1 MSDIALPTKKDL
13 LVNYQGFPRT
23 FQLPTLKDQGKFLN
37 AMYLPEHVTTDWDA
51 YHQFL
56 KSERPDF
63 KSHVLLMGHDMSEIE
78 NITLMSLGGV
88 VRDMGGKADYILTG
102 SQNIATTNEM
112 LEKTGAHW
120 LGISLYTGLTDFVF
134 DWLRQYKIDAA
145 ARITGK
151 KLSFEEADT
160 LLKNMVRE
168 ARGPIWSGNKLLY
181 APVIIGGHY
190 NNYNFKESWDRG
202 AEFVVRGK
210 GINLFRD
217 ILLGLFQPGIYHDPM
232 PYANLP
238 RLDRKGFY
246 EATVDT
252 KGYAT
257 SPIKSILT
265 ALGCAYS
272 CSYCYVSSL
281 TNNLK
286 DAYKGTNIVPP
297 SIIQD
302 RPLETVLKE
311 GHDIIA
317 LDKFYNTKTA
327 AVFDQADISLNNMT
341 WWEDLRVKWGEQI
354 KIPFYIQARPAMLAG
369 TSGQKRI
376 EIISKSGLVAGI
388 SMAIE
393 SGDPQVRK
401 NLLRRNENNDVI
413 LDAVKNVKAV
423 DIPLRTQMI
432 VGLPVLEPAEDKK
445 AGLEL
450 KLESFYKD
458 PIQESLTC
466 LELVCRSNFAKEDY
480 YWNSLYSPFPGTPL
494 GDYSVKAGFATDT
507 TDNRSYQFVTESGL
521 SCFDDITAARQIA
534 FSQTS
539 NFFAHFRNGK
549 DLMVLF
555 LYGENKYD
563 LEAYAKFIADR
574 ARVFDTKEHTSKF
587 EIIPNIG
594 RKELEAFFQYAYEG
608 HEEFKQINLLL
619 TDYYL
624 NLLDGLILAAKVAER
639 YFKKVEEGKPFVLS
653 DLYRAER
660 LHYYD
665 NSYNMAYIP
674 KTYKEYLSRHLPMR
688 RPSRMAPEVVPT

>member
-1 MSDIALPTKKDL
+1 M
-13 LVNYQGFPRT
+13 
-23 FQLPTLKDQGKFLN
+23 KDQGKFLN
-37 AMYLPEHVTTDWDA
+37 AMYLPEHVTTNWEE
-51 YHQFL
+51 YTGFL
-56 KSERPDF
+56 KSVRPDF
-63 KSHVLLMGHDMSEIE
+63 HPKVLLMGHDMSEIE

-88 VRDMGGKADYILTG
+88 VRDMGGTPDYILTG
-102 SQNIATTNEM
+102 ASNISLTHEA
-112 LEKTGAHW
+112 LEKTGAEW

-134 DWLRQYKIDAA
+134 DWLRDYKINAA
-145 ARITGK
+145 QRITGRPHT
-151 KLSFEEADT
+151 FEQADQ

-168 ARGPIWSGNKLLY
+168 CKGPVKSGGKLLY
-181 APVIIGGHY
+181 APIIIGGHY
-190 NNYNFKESWDRG
+190 NNYNYKESWDRG
-202 AEFVVRGK
+202 AEYVVRGK

-217 ILLGLFQPGIYHDPM
+217 IILGLLSPGIYHDPM

-238 RLDRKGFY
+238 RLDREGFY
-246 EATVDT
+246 KATIDT
-252 KGYAT
+252 KGYAI

-286 DAYKGTNIVPP
+286 EAYKGTNIVPP

-311 GHDIIA
+311 GHDIVR
-317 LDKFYNTKTA
+317 LDKHYNTKTS
-327 AVFDQADISLNNMT
+327 AVFDQADISLNNMN
-341 WWEDLRVKWGEQI
+341 WWEELRVQWGEQI

-369 TSGQKRI
+369 PSGQKRI

-393 SGDPQVRK
+393 SGDPQVRR
-401 NLLRRNENNDVI
+401 NLLRRNENNDII
-413 LDAVKNVKAV
+413 LDAVKNVKQV

-450 KLESFYKD
+450 KLESYYKD

-466 LELVCRSNFAKEDY
+466 LDLVCKSNFAREDY

-521 SCFDDITAARQIA
+521 SCFDEITSARQMA

-539 NFFAHFRNGK
+539 NFFAHFPNGK

-555 LYGENKYD
+555 LYGGHEFD
-563 LEAYAKFIADR
+563 LKGYANFISSR
-574 ARVFDTKEHTSKF
+574 ARLFEIKQQPSKF
-587 EIIPNIG
+587 EIIPSVG
-594 RKELEAFFQYAYEG
+594 RKELEAFFEHAYAE
-608 HEEFKQINLLL
+608 HEEFKQINLLM

-639 YFKKVEEGKPFVLS
+639 YFKKVAEQKPFLIT

-665 NSYNMAYIP
+665 NSYNMAYVP
-674 KTYKEYLSRHLPMR
+674 KSYKEYLSRHLPVR
-688 RPSRMAPEVVPT
+688 RPERMAPETVPL